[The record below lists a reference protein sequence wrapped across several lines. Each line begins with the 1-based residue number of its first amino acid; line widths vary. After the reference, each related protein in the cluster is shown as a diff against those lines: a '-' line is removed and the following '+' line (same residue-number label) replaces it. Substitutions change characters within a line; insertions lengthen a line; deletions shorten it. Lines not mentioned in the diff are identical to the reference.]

1 MRILYLTNKRIRVC
15 HLSGWLEFSNQT
27 WDPSSRQE
35 AIAHG
40 SAGVIQEGQ
49 QAALISSSDV
59 SGDRQFITTKRQNDA
74 RCPSI
79 SQRRGTVNF
88 HQFSNSTIYKIGSTT
103 NRSWQG

>member
-15 HLSGWLEFSNQT
+15 HLSGWLEFSNQN

-49 QAALISSSDV
+49 QAALISSSRDV
-59 SGDRQFITTKRQNDA
+59 SGDRQFITTNK
-74 RCPSI
+74 
-79 SQRRGTVNF
+79 TVA
-88 HQFSNSTIYKIGSTT
+88 K
-103 NRSWQG
+103 